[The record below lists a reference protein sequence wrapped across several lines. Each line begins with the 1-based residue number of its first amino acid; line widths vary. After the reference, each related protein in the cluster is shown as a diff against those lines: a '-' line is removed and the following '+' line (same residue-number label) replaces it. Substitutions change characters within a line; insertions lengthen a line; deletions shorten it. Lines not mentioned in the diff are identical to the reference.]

1 MKTEST
7 KRNGQFWKNVMIG
20 GIPGICIGSV
30 GTVFAKS
37 LSADTPVKPVNPVDP
52 VDPELE
58 PLPVAEVDDEMS
70 FGEAFAE
77 ARDQV
82 GPGGIFE
89 WRGNV
94 YNTYKAD
101 EWEAMSD
108 EDRME
113 YADRL
118 SMTSVEVTASEE
130 NPGSQE
136 GEQTAG
142 GDVITAEEDAD
153 NDVVGESDIR
163 VDEVGIVAMEDGS
176 EVVMA
181 VGESDGHAA
190 LMADMDNDG
199 VIDAIAV
206 DRNDNGEIEENEI
219 APVEGEGLTV
229 EDVVLLAENNLA
241 EDPTDDIY
249 PDTPDYM
256 NDADISAYA

>member
-20 GIPGICIGSV
+20 GIPGICIGSA

-37 LSADTPVKPVNPVDP
+37 LFNDTPVKPVNPVDP
-52 VDPELE
+52 VDPELG
-58 PLPVAEVDDEMS
+58 PLQVAEVDDEMS

-77 ARDQV
+77 AREQV
-82 GPGGIFE
+82 GPGGVFE

-94 YNTYKAD
+94 YNTYRIE

-108 EDRME
+108 ADRME

-118 SMTSVEVTASEE
+118 SMTPVEVTVSEE
-130 NPGSQE
+130 NPVSQE
-136 GEQTAG
+136 GEQTTG
-142 GDVITAEEDAD
+142 DDVITGEEGPAD
-153 NDVVGESDIR
+153 DVVGEPDIYIE
-163 VDEVGIVAMEDGS
+163 EVGTVAMEDGS

-181 VGESDGHAA
+181 VGQYDGHAA
-190 LMADMDNDG
+190 LMADMDNDN
-199 VIDAIAV
+199 VIDAMAV
-206 DRNDNGEIEENEI
+206 DHNDNGEIEDNEI
-219 APVEGEGLTV
+219 VSVEGEGLTV

-241 EDPTDDIY
+241 EDPTGDLY